1 MLVPFQFD
9 TFYLHFTKAQSLN
22 MSSFAEI
29 NVEFH
34 TQDEAVS
41 RCIRVCFCFLLL
53 WHLRPSS
60 FFIIQSRY
68 IGQHLPTLAG
78 MSLQVRRRVML
89 ELNFTMVCKNTQKQ
103 VLSQLPVVTGT
114 FVLRP
119 GIIRAY
125 HNKLWGSLGLL
136 RKTVTQ
142 LLPPENNNW
151 TRGFCVQQQK
161 M

>member
-22 MSSFAEI
+22 MCSFAEI

-34 TQDEAVS
+34 TQDEAVP